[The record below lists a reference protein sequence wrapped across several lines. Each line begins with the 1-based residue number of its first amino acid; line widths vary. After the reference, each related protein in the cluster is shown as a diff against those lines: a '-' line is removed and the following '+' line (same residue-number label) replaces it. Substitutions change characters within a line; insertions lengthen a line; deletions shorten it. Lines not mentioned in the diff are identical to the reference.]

1 MPAAHA
7 LQDNAGSMIRR
18 HFVGLLSAAALAQR
32 GKKKEAQPPPPPP
45 PPGERIRQA
54 FLEIVRGYL
63 EAARRTSPTLAVV
76 EFSGATVT
84 KNFLAR
90 SGLSATGV
98 TRMLPA
104 LAAWAAA
111 GRQPDLGVRE
121 ALVSAFANGTDPD
134 CPDYWLPSPPGR
146 QNQRQVE
153 ASIVAWS
160 LWTARDIVLPALDGR
175 QTRNVAAWLASCCR
189 VPVRN
194 NNWAWFTAVTQAAC
208 RRLGE
213 IRPEFSFDERWM
225 LDDLRALDS
234 MAAGGSGWYNDT
246 LKGAAFDYYNS
257 WVFASHFLYWNELVG
272 PLYPDFSKKF
282 SERLRN
288 YLEIAPCF
296 FANHGGHVLYG
307 RSLIYRWACLTPFVL
322 AWRQGLWPHS
332 PGLLRRLVERNILW
346 QWDLGAFD
354 AAAGKLR
361 ETYTREGTRDICES
375 YIDGG
380 HPYWGMQAFD
390 FWRIPDGDPF
400 WTAPPGPLP
409 VEKSDYAI
417 AIPEAGLLVRGA
429 RISGQV
435 WIYNALS
442 TKTEP
447 HYRDKYNKLAYNS
460 HFPLAVNHDPRTPTP
475 DNTVLLRDPA
485 TGECACRGA
494 VEESSVE
501 AESVRLVYEIRLG
514 SVTARVRTT
523 IRWRGDF
530 ELRSHFVTAT
540 GDGLE
545 RLEILE
551 GGVPYTDRPAGLNLG
566 AMQEFFPVVHLKVW
580 NLRGWKGARTE
591 EHDGSVWYGSHKV
604 QVVWAPL
611 APKMSLA
618 SLRYTSPK
626 AMPKEKVEE
635 EAQRF
640 AALYRAG

>member
-1 MPAAHA
+1 
-7 LQDNAGSMIRR
+7 MIRR
-18 HFVGLLSAAALAQR
+18 QFLSLMPAAALAQR
-32 GKKKEAQPPPPPP
+32 GKKKDAKNEPPPPP
-45 PPGERIRQA
+45 PPGERVRQA
-54 FLEIVRGYL
+54 FFEIVRGYI
-63 EAARRTSPTLAVV
+63 EAARRTSPTMAVV
-76 EFSGATVT
+76 EYPGATVT
-84 KNFLAR
+84 KSFLAK

-104 LAAWAAA
+104 LAAWTAS
-111 GRQPDLGVRE
+111 GRQPDLGARE
-121 ALVSAFANGTDPD
+121 ALIAAFRNGTDPD
-134 CPDYWLPSPPGR
+134 SADYWLPSPADR

-160 LWTARDIVLPALDGR
+160 LWTARDTVLAALNQR
-175 QTRNVAAWLASCCR
+175 ERKNVAAWLASCCR

-194 NNWAWFTAVTQAAC
+194 NNWAWFTAVVQAAC
-208 RRLGE
+208 RRLAE
-213 IRPEFSFDERWM
+213 KFPEFEFNEKWM
-225 LDDLRALDS
+225 LDDLRALDA
-234 MAAGGSGWYNDT
+234 MAAGESGWYNDG

-272 PLYPDFSKKF
+272 SFYPEFRNRF
-282 SERLRN
+282 SERLKN
-288 YLEIAPCF
+288 YLEIVPYF

-307 RSLIYRWACLTPFVL
+307 RSLIYRWAAVTPLVL

-332 PGLLRRLVERNILW
+332 PGLLRRIVERNILW
-346 QWDLGAFD
+346 QWDIGAFD

-361 ETYTREGTRDICES
+361 ESYTRNGTRDVCES

-380 HPYWGMQAFD
+380 HPYWGMQAFA
-390 FWRIPDGDPF
+390 FWLIPDGDPF
-400 WTAPPGPLP
+400 WTAPEEPLP

-435 WIYNALS
+435 TLYNAKS

-460 HFPLAVNHDPRTPTP
+460 HFPFAVNHEPGRPTL
-475 DNTVLLRDPA
+475 DNLVLLRDPA
-485 TGECACRGA
+485 TGERACRGQ

-501 AESVRLVYEIRLG
+501 AERVELVYEIRLH
-514 SVTARVRTT
+514 SVTARVRTE

-530 ELRSHFVTAT
+530 EVRSHFVTAS
-540 GDGLE
+540 GEGLE
-545 RLEILE
+545 KLEILE
-551 GGVPYTDRPAGLNLG
+551 GGVPYTDRPVDLNLA
-566 AMQEFFPVVHLKVW
+566 AMQAFYPEVHLKVW

-591 EHDGSVWYGSHKV
+591 EQDGSVWYGRHKV
-604 QVVWAPL
+604 QVAWAPL

-618 SLRYTSPK
+618 TLRYTSPK
-626 AMPKEKVEE
+626 AVPKDKVEE

-640 AALYRAG
+640 AALYRG